1 MYNFTTISGVEC
13 DHRNVGV
20 ALPQKIN
27 VQHVPHI
34 ALWLR
39 RQLLRSELTESE
51 EVGEWI
57 RWRGGVRKDSSKQF
71 VLDGSTDGS
80 LD

>member
-1 MYNFTTISGVEC
+1 MYNFTAISEVGC
-13 DHRNVGV
+13 GHRNVGV

-27 VQHVPHI
+27 VRHVPHI

-51 EVGEWI
+51 EVGE
-57 RWRGGVRKDSSKQF
+57 
-71 VLDGSTDGS
+71 
-80 LD
+80 

>member
-51 EVGEWI
+51 EVGE
-57 RWRGGVRKDSSKQF
+57 
-71 VLDGSTDGS
+71 
-80 LD
+80 